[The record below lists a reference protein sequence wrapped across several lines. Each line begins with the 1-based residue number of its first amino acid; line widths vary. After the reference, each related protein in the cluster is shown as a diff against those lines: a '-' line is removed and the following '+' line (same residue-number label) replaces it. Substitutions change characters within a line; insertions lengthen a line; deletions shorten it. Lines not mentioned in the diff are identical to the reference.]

1 MIDTEHWDT
10 VYADRGECGVSW
22 FTETPGVSLE
32 LLDAAHVGPER
43 SLIDVGAGASRLV
56 DAVLARG
63 HTDVTALD
71 VSGQGLAVAQARLG
85 PDAERV
91 HWVVSDLLV
100 WRPGR
105 TFGVWH
111 DRAVF
116 HFLRDP
122 DAQARYLALLDSALQ
137 DDGVALIG
145 TFAEDGPTACSG
157 LSTARYSPD
166 ELLEVLGGT
175 SRWVELARR
184 REHHT
189 TPSGADQSFNWLA
202 LQRRSAP

>member
-1 MIDTEHWDT
+1 MIDAEHWDT
-10 VYADRGECGVSW
+10 VYTDRGEREVSW
-22 FTETPGVSLE
+22 YTGTPTLSLE
-32 LLDAAHVGPER
+32 LLNTAHAGPDL

-71 VSGQGLAVAQARLG
+71 VSEQGLAVARERLG
-85 PDAERV
+85 PAAERV
-91 HWVVSDLLV
+91 QWVVSDILA
-100 WRPGR
+100 WQPER

-122 DAQARYLALLDSALQ
+122 DARAHYVALLGAALQ
-137 DDGVALIG
+137 DNGIAVIG
-145 TFAEDGPTACSG
+145 TFAEDGPNACSG
-157 LSTARYSPD
+157 LPTARYSPG
-166 ELLEVLGGT
+166 ELLDALGGE

-189 TPSGADQSFNWLA
+189 TPWGAHQPFSWLA
-202 LQRRSAP
+202 LQRRAT